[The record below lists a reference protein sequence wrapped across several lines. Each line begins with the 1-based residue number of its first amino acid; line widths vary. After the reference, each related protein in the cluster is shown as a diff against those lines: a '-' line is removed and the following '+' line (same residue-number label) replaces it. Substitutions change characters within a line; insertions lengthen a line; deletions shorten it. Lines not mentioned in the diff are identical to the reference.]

1 MTGSLESSEE
11 GALTPV
17 CCMPTS
23 NSPNFIVLE
32 CVCVCARA
40 RVCAHALRCV
50 RYLSIKWQEGL
61 LIFKIVS
68 VLAFVISECKFK
80 FIALCSN
87 MFLYKLEY
95 CA

>member
-17 CCMPTS
+17 CCMPMS
-23 NSPNFIVLE
+23 NSPNFIVL
-32 CVCVCARA
+32 VCVY
-40 RVCAHALRCV
+40 VCACALRCV

-87 MFLYKLEY
+87 MFLYKLKY
-95 CA
+95 CT

>member
-1 MTGSLESSEE
+1 MGFLESSEE
-11 GALTPV
+11 EALTPV
-17 CCMPTS
+17 CRVPRS
-23 NSPNFIVLE
+23 NSPNFIVLVRVR
-32 CVCVCARA
+32 VCVCARERA
-40 RVCAHALRCV
+40 QSLSCV
-50 RYLSIKWQEGL
+50 RYLSIKWQEGW

-68 VLAFVISECKFK
+68 FLAFVISEHKFK

>member
-1 MTGSLESSEE
+1 MGFLESSEE
-11 GALTPV
+11 EALTPV
-17 CCMPTS
+17 CRVPRS
-23 NSPNFIVLE
+23 NSPNFIVF
-32 CVCVCARA
+32 VCVCAHVHERA
-40 RVCAHALRCV
+40 QSLSCV
-50 RYLSIKWQEGL
+50 RYLSIKWQEGW

-68 VLAFVISECKFK
+68 FLAFVISERKFK